1 MMDELTPDEIRF
13 FKREGYLIKRG
24 VLDPELMARARER
37 KWDGAPGRMK
47 RDDPSTW
54 FGPFRPDEEHGEECD
69 NCRIGFTWKYR
80 EPAGEPWIVAMLA
93 TDPAVFGWAEQLLGR
108 REVATPERI
117 RGIYCRL
124 PMGDLPPRP
133 TECHCDVTPDRLH
146 STPPEELLAPG
157 LGVVGLIADIPP
169 SGGAFTV
176 WPGTHRVIYDLLLR
190 TEGLAR
196 NEAYKRR
203 IIEFNADPRVEGY
216 GTAGDIL
223 IWHRLLAH
231 TAGWN
236 RSPRIQLREAVLCD
250 YRKRK
255 GPVPG
260 QDQSFEDMWQKWSHE
275 VRSLRRD

>member
-1 MMDELTPDEIRF
+1 MDALTPDEIGS

-24 VLDPELMARARER
+24 VLDPEPMARARER
-37 KWDGAPGRMK
+37 KWEGAPARMK

-54 FGPFRPDEEHGEECD
+54 LGPFRPDEEHGEECE

-80 EPAGEPWIVAMLA
+80 EPAREPWIVAMLA
-93 TDPAVFGWAEQLLGR
+93 TNPIVFGWAEQLLGR
-108 REVATPERI
+108 REVETPERI

-133 TECHCDVTPDRLH
+133 TECHCDVTPDRLYG
-146 STPPEELLAPG
+146 TPLEELLAPG
-157 LGVVGLIADIPP
+157 LGVLGVVGLIADTPP
-169 SGGAFTV
+169 AGGAFTV
-176 WPGTHRVIYDLLLR
+176 WPGTHRIIHDLLR
-190 TEGLAR
+190 STEGL
-196 NEAYKRR
+196 AYKRR

-216 GTAGDIL
+216 GAAGDIL

-250 YRKRK
+250 YRRRESA
-255 GPVPG
+255 VPAHNR
-260 QDQSFEDMWQKWSHE
+260 SFEDLWQGWSHE
-275 VRSLRRD
+275 VRSAEH

>member
-1 MMDELTPDEIRF
+1 M
-13 FKREGYLIKRG
+13 
-24 VLDPELMARARER
+24 
-37 KWDGAPGRMK
+37 
-47 RDDPSTW
+47 
-54 FGPFRPDEEHGEECD
+54 
-69 NCRIGFTWKYR
+69 
-80 EPAGEPWIVAMLA
+80 
-93 TDPAVFGWAEQLLGR
+93 
-108 REVATPERI
+108 
-117 RGIYCRL
+117 
-124 PMGDLPPRP
+124 
-133 TECHCDVTPDRLH
+133 
-146 STPPEELLAPG
+146 
-157 LGVVGLIADIPP
+157 
-169 SGGAFTV
+169 

-255 GPVPG
+255 SPVPG

-275 VRSLRRD
+275 VRSLRHD